1 VTRLRLHLPPFVV
14 AIWVMTSVVVAI
26 VYGLC
31 MGTAEAV
38 SPHGQDTTARS

>member
-1 VTRLRLHLPPFVV
+1 MV

-26 VYGLC
+26 AYGLC
-31 MGTAEAV
+31 LGTAEAV

>member
-1 VTRLRLHLPPFVV
+1 MTRFRLHLPPFLM

-26 VYGLC
+26 AYGLC